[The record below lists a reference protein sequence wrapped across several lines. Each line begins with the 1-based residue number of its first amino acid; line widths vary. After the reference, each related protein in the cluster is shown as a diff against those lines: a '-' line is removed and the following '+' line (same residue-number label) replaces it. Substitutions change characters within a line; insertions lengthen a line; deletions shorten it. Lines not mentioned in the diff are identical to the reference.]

1 MIQNT
6 YVATRCSAID
16 NTILYAANKSANDP
30 DLGAHLSDYISV
42 LISGVVEDC
51 IEHYVVERARK
62 THDTHV
68 IEYIQTTI
76 GQQFRNPRSQEIAEV
91 LKKFGTDYRDS
102 YQKAVS
108 QQAKEALSSVVN
120 NRLSL
125 AHLGTSQSNFTVNDI
140 RNYFSQIV
148 RLLEEVEKI
157 LL

>member
-6 YVATRCSAID
+6 YVVTRCSEID
-16 NTILYAANKSANDP
+16 NTIRYAANKSANDA
-30 DLGAHLSDYISV
+30 DLGAHLADYISV

-62 THDTHV
+62 THDAHV
-68 IEYIQTTI
+68 IEYVQTTI
-76 GQQFRNPRSQEIAEV
+76 GQQFRNPRSEDIAEV
-91 LKKFGTDYRDS
+91 LKRFGTDYRES

-108 QQAKEALSSVVN
+108 QQAKEALRSVVN

-125 AHLGTSQSNFTVNDI
+125 AHVGTSQSNFTLNDVQ
-140 RNYFSQIV
+140 NYFSQIV
-148 RLLEEVEKI
+148 SLLEEVEKI